1 MKIKINL
8 FYLVLLIYF
17 AHPISAY
24 PKPVSKSDTAIQAM
38 VVAAH
43 PLATTIGVE
52 ILKNG
57 GNAVDAAVAVAF
69 AIGVVE
75 PHASGLGGGGAMLIY
90 LHKNNAFHYIDFY
103 MQTAQNADTAYSKE
117 NDLFTPRAICIP
129 GTPAGLIT
137 AVNLFGQLPLSTILA
152 PAIQLAKSGFIVSD
166 NLYSQILDKLD
177 VITLYPQTQELFF
190 KDDFPV
196 APGDTLVLSA
206 LVEVLENISTKGS
219 GYFYRGEFARTAAQ
233 LIQQSGGYITYEDFA
248 SYEPILRKPVT
259 IKYKGFDIYSSPPPQ
274 SGTTL
279 LEILNI
285 YENYPANIPIV
296 PIDQVT
302 MIENL
307 SEAIFLADSDRF
319 YFLGDPNHFDI
330 PIDGLLDEKYAQQRF
345 MQKADRKKTFD
356 EKRKISAGNP
366 WMYVS
371 DSCTTE
377 NNHTREED
385 GQHTTHISVV
395 DPEGN
400 AVSLTQTIGLFFGS
414 GFSYHGVL
422 FNSAMSVFYKYP
434 APNRIGPKR
443 RPLTTICPTMIAHED
458 SLFAVLGT
466 PGGGTIFNVIAQV
479 IIRLLD
485 YKNTPHQA
493 VAAPRFS
500 TRINSQYFRMENDF
514 PQATI
519 DTLKNR
525 GYPIQLYDKHSSY
538 FGAVQLIIYDPLLK
552 QYIGVSDPRRDGGAM
567 GF

>member
-1 MKIKINL
+1 MKIKNYI
-8 FYLVLLIYF
+8 FYPIVFIY
-17 AHPISAY
+17 AAYPISAY
-24 PKPVSKSDTAIQAM
+24 TKAVAKSDTAVQAM

-43 PLATTIGVE
+43 PLATAIGVE

-57 GNAVDAAVAVAF
+57 GNAVDAAVAIAF

-75 PHASGLGGGGAMLIY
+75 PHASGLGGGGGMLIY
-90 LHKNNAFHYIDFY
+90 LHEKNAYHYIDFY
-103 MQTAQNADTAYSKE
+103 MQTAQKADTAYSKE
-117 NDLFTPRAICIP
+117 NDLFTPRSICIP

-137 AVNLFGQLPLSTILA
+137 AVNLFGQLPLATILA
-152 PAIQLAKSGFIVSD
+152 PAIRLAKSGFIVSD
-166 NLYSQILDKLD
+166 NLYSQILDKLE
-177 VITLYPQTQELFF
+177 VITLYPQTQALFF

-196 APGDTLVLSA
+196 APGDTLVLPSLA
-206 LVEVLENISTKGS
+206 EVLEKISIRGS
-219 GYFYRGEFARTAAQ
+219 EYFYRGEFARKAAKF
-233 LIQQSGGYITYEDFA
+233 IQQSGGYITYEDFTA
-248 SYEPILRKPVT
+248 YTPILREPVT
-259 IKYKGFDIYSSPPPQ
+259 IKYKEFDIYSSPPPQ

-285 YENYPANIPIV
+285 FEHTPICTSIA

-319 YFLGDPNHFDI
+319 YFLGDPNHFDV
-330 PIDGLLDEKYAQQRF
+330 PVDALLDEKYAQHRF
-345 MQKADRKKTFD
+345 LEKPGRKKTFE
-356 EKRKISAGNP
+356 EKRKVSAGNP
-366 WMYVS
+366 WIYVS
-371 DSCTTE
+371 DSSTTGP
-377 NNHTREED
+377 NVIHEED

-400 AVSLTQTIGLFFGS
+400 AVSLTQTIGFFFGS
-414 GFSYHGVL
+414 GFSCQGVL

-434 APNRIGPKR
+434 APNRIGPRR
-443 RPLTTICPTMIAHED
+443 RPLTTICPTIITQD
-458 SLFAVLGT
+458 DRLFAILGT
-466 PGGGTIFNVIAQV
+466 PGGGTIFNVLAQV

-485 YKNTPHQA
+485 YKRTPQQA

-514 PQATI
+514 PRATI

-525 GYPIQLYDKHSSY
+525 GYPIQLYERHSSY
-538 FGAVQLIIYDPLLK
+538 FGAVHLIVYDTKLN
-552 QYIGVSDPRRDGGAM
+552 QFIGVSDPRRDGAAM